1 MKQAQ
6 ILLAF
11 LNVVSK
17 ITWRSM
23 IRYCKQSVTTS
34 DFWQSYAK
42 NCWESFNYI
51 LILIMHFSDD

>member
-51 LILIMHFSDD
+51 LIF